1 MSEERSGKFGRR
13 NSATGNRQP
22 RIRWPAPGAMASAD
36 TTNWQALT
44 ELMRRMML
52 TKRQSAC
59 DAEDFAS
66 EAVTAALA
74 WLGAATKP
82 ERQIWTYAMTTCKQR
97 LASAIRNPRTAET
110 ARVSLDDVVDG
121 RGTEQESDGRTRQE
135 LSTAELLRLLLARL
149 TGTARNVL
157 LLLQQRP
164 HTNVEMAALLGVQ
177 LRTIELAKATI
188 RARAVG
194 FRGDFFGVE
203 PPSWWRRY
211 RRPSGREAEQGDP
224 AC

>member
-1 MSEERSGKFGRR
+1 M
-13 NSATGNRQP
+13 
-22 RIRWPAPGAMASAD
+22 GALASAD

-66 EAVTAALA
+66 EAVAATLT
-74 WLGAATKP
+74 WLGASTLP

-97 LASAIRNPRTAET
+97 LASAIRNPRNAET
-110 ARVSLDDVVDG
+110 VRVALGDVVDP
-121 RGTEQESDGRTRQE
+121 RVTEQESDGRTQQS
-135 LSTAELLRLLLARL
+135 LSHAKLISLLLRALR
-149 TGTARNVL
+149 GTARNVL

-164 HTNVEMAALLGVQ
+164 HTNVEMAALLDVQ

-194 FRGDFFGVE
+194 IRDDFFGAK
-203 PPSWWRRY
+203 PPSWWRRC
-211 RRPSGREAEQGDP
+211 RRPSGREAEQGDRE
-224 AC
+224 C